1 MFTGLVAELGTVR
14 GLKRVQNSYH
24 LTVAARKVLDNLK
37 IGDSVAVNGVCLT
50 VVVLGSGEFTADV
63 MPETVRLSNLRDLRS
78 GDRVTDVTEDTFSV
92 SLIPHTS
99 KETTLG
105 FKTVGDEVNLE
116 TDIIGKYVEQM
127 LKFGNKAEKKD
138 ETSVLSKATLFEN
151 GFM

>member
-1 MFTGLVAELGTVR
+1 MIAKCRQDGIANVVTVKTPPELMRYILHKGSIAID
-14 GLKRVQNSYH
+14 GIS
-24 LTVAARKVLDNLK
+24 LT
-37 IGDSVAVNGVCLT
+37 
-50 VVVLGSGEFTADV
+50 
-63 MPETVRLSNLRDLRS
+63 
-78 GDRVTDVTEDTFSV
+78 VTDVTEDTFSV
-92 SLIPHTS
+92 SMIPHTS